1 MKDKVNVKQLALL
14 LLLVLS
20 GGKFLSLPS
29 MLANQIGHDSWL
41 AVAFSFAFDA
51 VGLAFLLWAIK
62 LNKNNLGISE
72 ILNKSLGKIASKLL
86 LSVFFVMFITR
97 TIILAM
103 SCYQLF
109 SVTFD
114 VNTNWIL
121 FVLPIVA
128 FASLCIC
135 LGFKAIA
142 RMGQLLFVIIIL
154 SLVTLIATPLF
165 AADFG
170 ELLPVAESGF
180 GKILAT
186 SVDCGF
192 WFSDY
197 VFFYF
202 VLDEI
207 QLQKKENV
215 FLPTFTAFVIG
226 SILVVATDAV
236 FVALYGSFAK
246 DMPLAMSKI
255 GLFSVAETTNGRWDW
270 ITMSVWVL
278 AVLIKMTVFV
288 FCAHKCVGYVFE
300 KNFSKINV
308 PTVSVIAALL
318 MAPLFVNE
326 DAFMNKFV
334 TYAKYAFYVAQYA
347 LPLVMP
353 LLVRVAV
360 QKSTKNKSEVAA

>member
-29 MLANQIGHDSWL
+29 ILAKQIGHDSWL
-41 AVAFSFAFDA
+41 SVAFSFALDA

-62 LNKNNLGISE
+62 LNENKSDFST
-72 ILNKSLGKIASKLL
+72 ILNKSVGKVAGKIVLL
-86 LSVFFVMFITR
+86 IFFVMFISR
-97 TIILAM
+97 TIVLAT

-121 FVLPIVA
+121 FVLPIAA
-128 FASLCIC
+128 FSVLAIA
-135 LGFKAIA
+135 LGFRAIA

-154 SLVTLIATPLF
+154 SLIALVAPPLF
-165 AADFG
+165 ETDFG
-170 ELLPVAESGF
+170 ELLPIGEVGF
-180 GKILAT
+180 AKIAAASLRG
-186 SVDCGF
+186 GF
-192 WFSDY
+192 WYSDY

-207 QLQKKENV
+207 EQKKNDKV
-215 FLPTFTAFVIG
+215 FLPVFTAFAIG
-226 SILVVATDAV
+226 VVLVVVTDAV
-236 FVALYGSFAK
+236 FVALYGTFAEQS
-246 DMPLAMSKI
+246 PLAMSKI

-288 FCAHKCVGYVFE
+288 FCAHKCVGYIFE
-300 KNFSKINV
+300 KSFTKVNY
-308 PTVSVIAALL
+308 PTVAVITALL
-318 MAPLFVNE
+318 MTPLFVGE
-326 DAFMNKFV
+326 DVFMDKFV
-334 TYAKYAFYVAQYA
+334 SAAKYPFYAVQYV
-347 LPLVMP
+347 LPLLMP
-353 LLVRVAV
+353 LLVATANRNMAKAVA
-360 QKSTKNKSEVAA
+360 K